1 MERELTSSGYS
12 ESTVHANEGQWQ
24 DTIQLLRLV
33 QSDFRG
39 VRRQLEQVNDNL
51 AERESLVRQRLQY
64 ALQVS
69 EGWQV
74 LRLVPYTAGS
84 IVSRIGKTTLGE
96 IARPEVP
103 QKLTRLEVKCL
114 GRFEIRSPWNRV
126 KRWRSI
132 KAKSVFQYLI
142 TRLRQPVV
150 KEVLMEMLWSDC
162 NPRAASNNL
171 KAAVHVLRQTLG
183 SLLEDK
189 KDFDYVL
196 FLQGSYLINPEIDLW
211 LDVDE
216 FERHWEL
223 GQRFEKDQKLSE
235 AIKEYEMAE
244 ALYRG
249 DYLEDEPYEEW
260 TLLRR
265 EALKDICLLILGKL
279 ADYSMNKGDYDRCV
293 TYSQKILAKDP
304 CREDAYRRLMC
315 CYNRLGQRNRA
326 LRWYEICR
334 RIIKAELDTT
344 PDPETSALY
353 HRLLSNEP
361 I

>member
-1 MERELTSSGYS
+1 VERDTTCSGYS
-12 ESTVHANEGQWQ
+12 ESAVHANEGQWQ
-24 DTIQLLRLV
+24 DTVQLLRLV

-51 AERESLVRQRLQY
+51 AERESLVSQRLQY

-69 EGWQV
+69 EGWQI

-84 IVSRIGKTTLGE
+84 IVARIGKTTLGE
-96 IARPEVP
+96 VAQPQVP
-103 QKLTRLEVKCL
+103 QKLIRLEVKCL
-114 GRFEIRSPWNRV
+114 GRFETRSSWNGV
-126 KRWRSI
+126 ERWRSI

-142 TRLRQPVV
+142 TRRRQPVV
-150 KEVLMEMLWSDC
+150 KEVLMEMLWADC
-162 NPRAASNNL
+162 DPRAASNNL
-171 KAAVHVLRQTLG
+171 KAAVHGLRQTLG
-183 SLLEDK
+183 SLFESN

-223 GQRFEKDQKLSE
+223 GQRFDKEQKSSE
-235 AIKEYEMAE
+235 AIREYEMAE
-244 ALYRG
+244 AIYQG

-265 EALKDICLLILGKL
+265 EALKDIYLLILGKL
-279 ADYSMNKGDYDRCV
+279 ADNSMNNGDYDSCV

-315 CYNRLGQRNRA
+315 CYHRLGQRNRA

-334 RIIKAELDTT
+334 RIIKAELDTA
-344 PDPETSALY
+344 PDPETSALH
-353 HRLLSNEP
+353 HRLIRNDP